1 MQKYSKAI
9 AAFVGFGAFLAS
21 RYLGFDEFGTAAPEI
36 VDGIIALGTVIAVWA
51 VPNKTA

>member
-21 RYLGFDEFGTAAPEI
+21 RYLGFDQFGPVVPDI
-36 VDGIIALGTVIAVWA
+36 VDGIIALGTVVAVWA
-51 VPNKTA
+51 VPNKVA